1 MSKRSRG
8 RRSPRRTLRD
18 VLAGDP
24 ADKRGRSTSRQPAC
38 GPLRA
43 VGRTGESIRSDQ
55 PCGVTVAVLHSPI
68 AGALLVTQAYRILD
82 VPADARIGEEPGAR
96 MFAVELMRS
105 ARRIL
110 IAEETV
116 DGPA

>member
-1 MSKRSRG
+1 M
-8 RRSPRRTLRD
+8 
-18 VLAGDP
+18 
-24 ADKRGRSTSRQPAC
+24 
-38 GPLRA
+38 
-43 VGRTGESIRSDQ
+43 
-55 PCGVTVAVLHSPI
+55 
-68 AGALLVTQAYRILD
+68 TQAYRILD

-105 ARRIL
+105 APRIL